1 MAMTNITKQHVFFV
15 DDEPKVCKIVGRT
28 LEQAGFKVSC
38 FVSAVECLKQL
49 RSQMCDLLITDM
61 KMPEM
66 DGIELLTKVKC
77 IIPSLPVI
85 VITGYGD
92 ISMAVKALKVGA
104 SGFIEK
110 PFERQS
116 FLSAVESTLKQN
128 TQTHPLVGK
137 VLTKTEMRI
146 LRLILDGKSNKE
158 IARLRHRSVRTIE
171 DQRSRIMRK
180 IGVDNLVDLAKQTT
194 VVRIPDLA
202 IDE

>member
-1 MAMTNITKQHVFFV
+1 MTNITKQHVFFV

-38 FVSAVECLKQL
+38 FFSAAECIKQL
-49 RSQMCDLLITDM
+49 RSQMCDLLITDV
-61 KMPEM
+61 KMPKM
-66 DGIELLTKVKC
+66 DGIELLTKAKC
-77 IIPSLPVI
+77 IFPLLPVL

-92 ISMAVKALKVGA
+92 ISMAVKALKMGA

-128 TQTHPLVGK
+128 TQTHPLVSK

-158 IARLRHRSVRTIE
+158 IARLRHRPVRTIE
-171 DQRSRIMRK
+171 DQRSRIMCK

-194 VVRIPDLA
+194 VVRILDLA